1 MKEKIDLFSLSFRSI
16 STMMLRLFSPM
27 VGIRLFDTF
36 ISYEDEYPTLM
47 LYLLIAIIEKFAKQM
62 LGMRSD

>member
-1 MKEKIDLFSLSFRSI
+1 
-16 STMMLRLFSPM
+16 MMLRMFNPM

-47 LYLLIAIIEKFAKQM
+47 LYLLIAIIEKFAK
-62 LGMRSD
+62 